1 LYGNAVGL
9 IFAFTALSISV
20 VGFPLLL
27 DKPTSTL
34 TAIIISF
41 RAVNS
46 NTPVMLLWGLIVI
59 TLLAAGAMLFLVG
72 LAAILPILGHSTWHL
87 YRKVI
92 KADVEFIATWDASRE
107 PEPEIELEHSE

>member
-1 LYGNAVGL
+1 MAQFIYLGLFGATSFASISEFLSVIVSTKPGAALILYGNAVGL

-46 NTPVMLLWGLIVI
+46 NTPVMLLWV
-59 TLLAAGAMLFLVG
+59 
-72 LAAILPILGHSTWHL
+72 
-87 YRKVI
+87 
-92 KADVEFIATWDASRE
+92 
-107 PEPEIELEHSE
+107 